1 MLAKLSKTEIG
12 KIIHAVSIPG
22 HETVQASGVE
32 FNSANV
38 TNGQIFFALKG
49 SKAHGHDYLPQ
60 AFEKGAA
67 LAVVE
72 DQRLLENKM
81 FGDRLLVV
89 PDSLVA
95 LKTLASSIRS
105 KFKGKIIGVVGS
117 VGKTTTKDLIGSI
130 ASQFVPCTWSKKSFN
145 NLLGVSYTIC
155 NADLDAKLWVLEL
168 GMNHPGELIE
178 LSDLSKPD
186 FALLT
191 QLAPEHMEFF
201 KSMDDVADAEFEIL
215 SGLSSTGT
223 IFLNSEDSLAL
234 SSIERNK
241 KRWKKTNLSQKS
253 FGFNSSSDLVISNF
267 KHVVNEKLSSEF
279 KITYQKESIEVKSSL
294 IGPHNGRN
302 FAGAML
308 AIKTIFPEMLLAKLA
323 SASEGAVPSPMRLN
337 QHVLKDGTL
346 IIDDTYNSSP
356 VAVTAALKILD
367 EVKKSGRKI
376 CVVLGD
382 MFELGEESKKYHLA
396 IAPELKSLN
405 PDMVITFGTTSACIT
420 EALSGSGI
428 KAVHAQSIEEIPSM
442 IQIMLGAVVLFKA
455 SRGMRLD
462 RAVDLAKN

>member
-1 MLAKLSKTEIG
+1 MLATFSKKKL
-12 KIIHAVSIPG
+12 VSILG
-22 HETVQASGVE
+22 ASALCENEDIAARGVE
-32 FNSANV
+32 FNSASV

-49 SKAHGHDYLPQ
+49 TKAHGHDYLPQ

-72 DQRLLENKM
+72 DKRLLENKM

-89 PDSLVA
+89 PDSLIA

-105 KFKGKIIGVVGS
+105 QFKGKILGVVGS

-145 NLLGVSYTIC
+145 NLLGVSFTIC

-168 GMNHPGELIE
+168 GMNHPGELVE
-178 LSDLSKPD
+178 LSDLTKPD

-201 KSMDDVADAEFEIL
+201 KSMDEVADAEFEIL
-215 SGLSSTGT
+215 SGLNPTGT

-234 SSIERNK
+234 SSVKRNQNK
-241 KRWKKTNLSQKS
+241 WKKINLSQKL
-253 FGFNSSSDLVISNF
+253 FGFSSSSDLVISNF
-267 KHVVNEKLSSEF
+267 KHVVNKTLSSQF
-279 KITYQKESIEVKSSL
+279 KITHQTESIDIKSSL
-294 IGPHNGRN
+294 IGPHNGSN

-308 AIKTIFPEMLLAKLA
+308 AIKTIFPNIPLKELG
-323 SASEGAVPSPMRLN
+323 SASESSVPSPMRLN
-337 QHVLKDGTL
+337 QHILKDGTL

-356 VAVTAALKILD
+356 VAVTAALKILG

-405 PDMVITFGTTSACIT
+405 PDMVVTFGTTSACIT

-428 KAVHAQSIEEIPSM
+428 KSIHAQSIEEIPSM
-442 IQIMLGAVVLFKA
+442 IQIISGGVVLFKA
-455 SRGMRLD
+455 SRGIGLD
-462 RAVDLAKN
+462 RAVKLLLC